1 MELHQAEA
9 LATVEEGQP
18 DHTTKVLH
26 STGYGELADQWITAA
41 AEFDTVARE
50 TREHDMHEREVRSS
64 VVRAYAR
71 RCVTWARITQL
82 RDQALGRIESIR
94 QPT

>member
-18 DHTTKVLH
+18 DYTTKVLH
-26 STGYGELADQWITAA
+26 STGYGELADQWVSAA
-41 AEFDTVARE
+41 AEFDSVARDTPE
-50 TREHDMHEREVRSS
+50 QDMHERAVRSN
-64 VVRAYAR
+64 VVRAYAK

-94 QPT
+94 HST